1 MENKL
6 EKPNIEALKKELEKL
21 YEDFHRDLPAGNSPQ
36 EVNELRQMAAHATS
50 SMLTLSLYRRSLEEY
65 IRKKEASVI
74 LAHNIA
80 KDVPTPKEQSM
91 QAFINQELSEEKSYF
106 HQLDSMIDIAKTRT
120 LLIMSLLKSLGEE
133 RYVA

>member
-1 MENKL
+1 M
-6 EKPNIEALKKELEKL
+6 EKPNIQALKTELEKL

-36 EVNELRQMAAHATS
+36 EINELRQMAAHATS

-65 IRKKEASVI
+65 IRKKESSVI
-74 LAHNIA
+74 LSHNVA

-91 QAFINQELSEEKSYF
+91 QAFINQELAEEKSYF

-133 RYVA
+133 RYV